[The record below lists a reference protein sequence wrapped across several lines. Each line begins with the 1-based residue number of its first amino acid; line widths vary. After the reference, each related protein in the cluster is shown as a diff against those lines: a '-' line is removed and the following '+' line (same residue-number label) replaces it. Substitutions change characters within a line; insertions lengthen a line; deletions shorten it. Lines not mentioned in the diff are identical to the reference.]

1 LLIRIRGRSVATHS
15 MNIAPSRPHVLMAL
29 GYYDHQLHRGV
40 VRYAREA
47 GWSLDTSMAHYGTLP
62 DHWQGDGVLT
72 LLLPHRD
79 DVLQFMRRQQV
90 PVVGLSLDVEEVPV
104 PRVCLDNAQIGQMA
118 AKHLLERGFENLGF
132 YKFSDI
138 CDVRG
143 RELGFRE
150 AVERAGARYLPL
162 DWHGVVDRPGQ
173 QGWFEWLQEQ
183 LRELPLPMGV
193 MAQSDNRASQLINAC
208 EAAGL
213 VIPDEIAVVGVDND
227 EYACE
232 FASVP
237 ISSVDSARE
246 SLAYEGA
253 ALLGS
258 LMQGGL
264 MQGGQSPR
272 STLPIEPR
280 GVVVRK
286 SSDILAVPHKAVA
299 HALSFIWE
307 HFRDRIG
314 VDDVVA
320 LSYMSRCG
328 LYRAFEKH
336 VGRSIGEELA
346 RKRVEYAKTLL
357 TGSDEKLHRIARLSG
372 FAGGEHFSRAFTR
385 IAGETPSHYRRR
397 TRSQSFPS
405 E

>member
-1 LLIRIRGRSVATHS
+1 
-15 MNIAPSRPHVLMAL
+15 MNTSSSRPRVLMAL

-47 GWSLDTSMAHYGTLP
+47 GWILDTSMAHYGVLP
-62 DHWQGDGVLT
+62 EHWQGDGVLT

-79 DVLQFMRRQQV
+79 DVLQFARQQEV
-90 PVVGLSLDVEEVPV
+90 PVVGLSLDLEEVPV
-104 PRVCLDNAQIGQMA
+104 PRVCLDNERIGQLA
-118 AKHLLERGFENLGF
+118 AEHLLERGFENLGF

-143 RELGFRE
+143 REQGFRR
-150 AVERAGARYLPL
+150 AVDKAGGQYVPL
-162 DWHGVVDRPGQ
+162 DWHAVSRPQHQ
-173 QGWFEWLQEQ
+173 QGWFEWLKGR
-183 LRELPLPMGV
+183 LRELPLPIGI
-193 MAQSDNRASQLINAC
+193 MAQSDNRAAQLISAC

-213 VIPDEIAVVGVDND
+213 LIPDEIAVVGVDND

-237 ISSVDSARE
+237 ISSVDSGRE

-253 ALLGS
+253 SLLGQ
-258 LMQGGL
+258 LMEGEEPPG
-264 MQGGQSPR
+264 SPQR
-272 STLPIEPR
+272 IAPR

-299 HALSFIWE
+299 RALGFIWE

-314 VDDVVA
+314 VEDVVSS
-320 LSYMSRCG
+320 SYMSRCG

-357 TGSDEKLHRIARLSG
+357 AKSDEKLHRIARMSG
-372 FAGGEHFSRAFTR
+372 FTGGEHFSRAFTR
-385 IAGETPSHYRRR
+385 IVGDTPSEYRHKTQR
-397 TRSQSFPS
+397 QPS
-405 E
+405 HPDEVNKTATTEYE